1 MTSHPFESLPAR
13 GKEPRTKRH
22 LDGWVAHGADETGM
36 AVRRL
41 GWIVASSVVVAALQ
55 RALHDD
61 GRPIF
66 LLKGGA
72 YLEVRLGL
80 ATRATKDVDTLF
92 RGDFDKFLDSLDE
105 ALREPWGALELQRTE
120 IEVIEGARRV
130 VKPRRFKIKLLING
144 QTWRSIDVEVSPDEG
159 GAGAGVDLVKAP
171 PLDFF
176 GLPSPGELAGI
187 APDYQIAQKIHACTD
202 PHQPPDQVNDRARDV
217 VDILLLKETFYG
229 GDEDLTTLR
238 AACADVFEARSA
250 DARALA
256 LEERRWPPIVAAHDH
271 WRTDFESAAGEIG
284 IEFTLDAAVAE
295 VNTWIES
302 IDGAS

>member
-1 MTSHPFESLPAR
+1 MTSHPLESLPAR
-13 GKEPRTKRH
+13 GKEPRSKRH
-22 LDGWVAHGADETGM
+22 LDDWVAHAADETGM

-41 GWIVASSVVVAALQ
+41 GWIVASSIVVAALQ

-61 GRPIF
+61 GHPVF

-92 RGDFDKFLDSLDE
+92 RGDFDKFIDSLDE

-120 IEVIEGARRV
+120 IEVIERARRV

-159 GAGAGVDLVKAP
+159 GAGAGVDLVKSP
-171 PLDFF
+171 PLHYF

-187 APDYQIAQKIHACTD
+187 ALDYQIAQKIHACTD

-217 VDILLLKETFYG
+217 ADILLLKETFYG
-229 GDEDLTTLR
+229 GGDDLTALR
-238 AACADVFEARSA
+238 AACADVFEARA
-250 DARALA
+250 VDARALE
-256 LEERRWPPIVAAHDH
+256 LEERTWPPAVAAHDH
-271 WRTDFESAAGEIG
+271 WRTDFAAAAGETG
-284 IEFTLDAAVAE
+284 VESTLDAAVAE
-295 VNTWIES
+295 VNAWIES
-302 IDGAS
+302 IDGAT